1 MIMMLPDAERLR
13 EDCEYLR
20 QKSEEYRHISQALR
34 VRSSEVIGRS
44 RLLLRRI
51 DDEYRRNT
59 ARVSLRVPA

>member
-20 QKSEEYRHISQALR
+20 HKSEEYRHISQALR